1 MNPFRRVGHD
11 VIDTHPTASGATSPA
26 DPGATDA
33 MRRAPAETPGVQKVL
48 ADENFSCDVHT
59 A

>member
-1 MNPFRRVGHD
+1 MKAFRRVEHD
-11 VIDTHPTASGATSPA
+11 VLDTQPSASEATFPA

-33 MRRAPAETPGVQKVL
+33 MRSAPAETPGVQKVL